1 MQARSGTHHLPPPA
15 RSAQRL
21 LGPHLLL
28 HPTVLSFSSTAS
40 SGIVV
45 RLAAAAAT
53 SFSVKT
59 SSEDVLLSGQV
70 ASPHV
75 VSWSDQPPPP
85 LHTLPNGDQAD
96 AQR

>member
-28 HPTVLSFSSTAS
+28 HPTVLSSSTA

-53 SFSVKT
+53 SFSVET

>member
-28 HPTVLSFSSTAS
+28 HPTVLSFSSTA

>member
-1 MQARSGTHHLPPPA
+1 MQALSGTHHLPPPA

-28 HPTVLSFSSTAS
+28 HPTVLSSSSTA

>member
-1 MQARSGTHHLPPPA
+1 MQAPSGTHHLPPPA

-28 HPTVLSFSSTAS
+28 HPTVLFSSTAS

>member
-1 MQARSGTHHLPPPA
+1 MQAPSGTHHLPPPA

-28 HPTVLSFSSTAS
+28 RPTVLSFSSTA

-53 SFSVKT
+53 SSSVKT

>member
-28 HPTVLSFSSTAS
+28 HPTDLSSSTA

-53 SFSVKT
+53 SSVKT